1 MSKANK
7 SNKDEI
13 VKVSAALDEKEALS
27 PLAQLIQKGLYL
39 DRTMQLKK
47 LYDST
52 PSRYDFIIRPR
63 GFGKRILADTLEALF
78 THDFDTLKG
87 VAAQGSWQEPYRQV
101 VRLDLSKIS
110 NIEKYYYPT
119 LDLSTSNIKRNG
131 LGLPIDLESGAKNES
146 GLDQSGQAQSL
157 SQEQANNKSS
167 QSSAQPNAFQDADI
181 YSFNSDLYTLLFN
194 EITNNSSQEIPIA
207 SGMERDGSSE
217 DFSTMLSICSER
229 SAMGQ
234 IKDLLD
240 RCRLNSRVL
249 IVENFDVPLISSL
262 HNPRLYNYR
271 SRVLITFMNLL
282 GYFKQIFRHVIFLGS
297 INIDYRKGKDEYP
310 PFMDYLPMS
319 KEFSYSKFSSTL
331 LGFTREDLTSKQ
343 FKPWLEKALAK
354 MQQSCK
360 DANESYMP
368 TMEDLLSSL
377 EDQYG
382 YYSFDKVHTVLNPT
396 SVIAFLTT
404 PESRGIFNSHWFV
417 KNVPNFNYLARIARM
432 TQEEMI
438 TFMTI
443 IFAGKLQL
451 TPENVMLP
459 VLINDQ
465 GLEDG
470 LGKASEEAENS
481 DKADPIKEEQPNK
494 ATPMAMPDDML
505 DELVEEIDNNSK
517 ELSDLEHSAFAS
529 DEGIS
534 DLSASDDVAVEVNE
548 NGQSVHKAISN
559 EFESI
564 AELRRANDDEILA
577 QGFPG
582 IPFPIIFYAMG
593 YLTCCR
599 IKKGE
604 MFSSVVN
611 CEVFFSLK
619 NILFAHYFK
628 TPTSKQLEIIL
639 DDEDFFPY
647 NEKKLRKLIA
657 PLVNNM
663 RLEHFRKPISA
674 KSIRALVMM
683 WLQLQNCTTYVEA
696 IGLEDPLLRDL
707 IAKKQA
713 KAASGV
719 EFNGLSN
726 AEHVPVNELEQ
737 ALFNAQEQKLKQH
750 KALKEQP
757 QSQTQAQAHTAALDQ
772 VQDQAQA
779 LVQAPSEL
787 EIISAA
793 HEQNAQSE
801 KLGSVAAVVI
811 DESQEADLAPTENPI
826 PPRMV
831 NPDED
836 QSYLLEVDEKD
847 VIEAMERFYK
857 KNTVVVAPNNSQ
869 GSQSK
874 ANQQEQ
880 ATQSEDVSELEL
892 LDTLTDLLDSEDKAL
907 LEQQNQAEATKTEQ
921 DNKPNKVILP
931 IDLLKP
937 EDFVLTQEEKDKRKR
952 NRRIRLANSNVQTK
966 AQTPQEGLASS
977 QSGSSIGPVDEVLAP
992 GDKRG
997 EIDYAKR
1004 ASESIDR
1011 ISKQTG
1017 VVNKT
1022 IAELTGNAPS
1032 SSASVAAVAAAAAAA
1047 KAKTQPQEIKIHT
1060 SNQGRKV
1067 LGSNK
1072 LTGLAALLATQKQVD
1087 ELQNGSNAEGQS
1099 QLDLDKLNDFSN
1111 MTVVPKHMV
1120 SARLACNIQ
1129 DLKKSQAEQLWEN
1142 LEKLEQAEDSALQ
1155 SSNSDMVN
1163 QNIIWNWK
1171 PYLDLDHQFAIIK
1184 EAKDSMQKAKELER
1198 IGALAHKDGD
1208 DKLASQ
1214 CEELLSKIEDRSL
1227 NDPDFASGKD
1237 LGSLFMSQLNYVA
1250 SHKHPLEANI
1260 IFISLLKDIKDQQL
1274 LRCFLDGMEIL
1285 HKINEGH
1292 IEKPQ
1297 SKAEFLDLINVE
1309 TAQQRML
1316 SFKERAQNLL
1326 NISMEMLKD
1335 LALQKLAAEA
1345 TLAKDLDAV
1354 IFINKILL
1362 SIHDKVE
1369 AQINNFQ
1376 AKDLFNMEGSTL
1388 PELDGSLEGTRI
1400 VKVEVPAAE
1409 DDSDDIDMSYS
1420 YQLSNKPVAR
1430 PLNDGEQLLFQ
1441 LNHVALMADNAYNAI
1456 SLDEHC
1462 NLTLF
1467 NDKNAL
1473 IFEFGV
1479 INEEDDAN
1487 KVVSNTALKLAKV
1500 RNPIAAVLD
1509 RSAAA
1514 KQQMHTISLSLVA
1527 KINDDGCTLVD
1538 LSKVRDNQESIAN
1551 GDIQGLYTPYFYRNI
1566 QNHLIALVPQNYDVI
1581 DFPFAPNN
1589 TKSKAPAKAKA
1600 KASAKAPAK
1609 ANAPA
1614 RAKTSAKVSANN
1626 EVKAPAKPKPKA
1638 KSANVTKS
1646 GNELQAQS
1654 KAKAPEQA
1662 KAPSKAKAPAKAL
1675 AKGEVKAPAKPKA
1688 QSTRVAKRGNE
1699 TPTQAKAPAQ
1709 AKAHSKAKTS
1719 AKVSAKGEVK
1729 ALAKPKANSTGIA
1742 KSSNETPTQ
1751 AKAPAKA
1758 SSKGEVK
1765 APANKLKAK
1774 STGGAKSGN
1783 ETQAESRVKASTRG
1797 KATAKGD
1804 AKVQANATANTKSK
1818 SVAAS
1823 KQAKASATTSTGEQ
1837 KQRKA
1842 RAGSK
1847 AKTLSKSKIS
1857 N

>member
-87 VAAQGSWQEPYRQV
+87 VAAQDSWQEPYRQV

-146 GLDQSGQAQSL
+146 GLAQPGQAQSL

-404 PESRGIFNSHWFV
+404 TESRGIFNSHWFV

-470 LGKASEEAENS
+470 LGKAQEEAENS

-757 QSQTQAQAHTAALDQ
+757 QSQTQAQAHTAA
-772 VQDQAQA
+772 QAQA

-787 EIISAA
+787 EILSAA
-793 HEQNAQSE
+793 HDQNAHSE

-811 DESQEADLAPTENPI
+811 DESQETDLAPTEHPI

-874 ANQQEQ
+874 ANKQET
-880 ATQSEDVSELEL
+880 ATNSEDVAELEL

-952 NRRIRLANSNVQTK
+952 NRRIRLANSNLQTK
-966 AQTPQEGLASS
+966 AQAPQEGSASS
-977 QSGSSIGPVDEVLAP
+977 QSGSVTGPVDEVLAP

-1004 ASESIDR
+1004 ASESMDR
-1011 ISKQTG
+1011 ISKQTW

-1032 SSASVAAVAAAAAAA
+1032 SSASAAAAAAA

-1087 ELQNGSNAEGQS
+1087 ELQNGSNADGQS
-1099 QLDLDKLNDFSN
+1099 QLDLAKLNDFSN

-1155 SSNSDMVN
+1155 SSNADKVN

-1171 PYLDLDHQFAIIK
+1171 PYLDLNHQFAIIK

-1376 AKDLFNMEGSTL
+1376 AKDLFNMEGSAL

-1400 VKVEVPAAE
+1400 VKVEVPAEE

-1600 KASAKAPAK
+1600 KDSTKAPAK
-1609 ANAPA
+1609 AKASA
-1614 RAKTSAKVSANN
+1614 RANTSAKVSAKN
-1626 EVKAPAKPKPKA
+1626 EIKAPAKPKPKA

-1662 KAPSKAKAPAKAL
+1662 KAPSKAKAPAKTL
-1675 AKGEVKAPAKPKA
+1675 AKGEVKAPLKPKA
-1688 QSTRVAKRGNE
+1688 KSANVTKSGNE
-1699 TPTQAKAPAQ
+1699 LQAQSKAKAPAQ
-1709 AKAHSKAKTS
+1709 AKAPSKVKTS

-1729 ALAKPKANSTGIA
+1729 APAKPKANSTGI
-1742 KSSNETPTQ
+1742 
-1751 AKAPAKA
+1751 
-1758 SSKGEVK
+1758 
-1765 APANKLKAK
+1765 
-1774 STGGAKSGN
+1774 AKSGN

-1797 KATAKGD
+1797 KATAKGN
-1804 AKVQANATANTKSK
+1804 AKVKANATANTKSK

-1837 KQRKA
+1837 KQRQA

-1847 AKTLSKSKIS
+1847 AKTLSKSKSS

>member
-87 VAAQGSWQEPYRQV
+87 VAAQDSWQEPYRQV

-131 LGLPIDLESGAKNES
+131 LGLPIDLESSAKNES
-146 GLDQSGQAQSL
+146 ELAQPGQAQAQSL

-310 PFMDYLPMS
+310 PFMDYLPLS

-354 MQQSCK
+354 MRQSCK

-470 LGKASEEAENS
+470 LGKAQEEAENS

-757 QSQTQAQAHTAALDQ
+757 QSQTKTQTAAQAQA
-772 VQDQAQA
+772 QAQA
-779 LVQAPSEL
+779 LAQAPSEL
-787 EIISAA
+787 EILSAA
-793 HEQNAQSE
+793 HDQNAHSE

-811 DESQEADLAPTENPI
+811 DESQETDLAPTEHPI

-874 ANQQEQ
+874 ANQQET
-880 ATQSEDVSELEL
+880 ATNSEDVAELEL

-907 LEQQNQAEATKTEQ
+907 LEQQNQAQATKTEQ

-931 IDLLKP
+931 IDLLNP

-966 AQTPQEGLASS
+966 AQAPQEGSASS
-977 QSGSSIGPVDEVLAP
+977 QSGSSTGPVDEVLAP

-1032 SSASVAAVAAAAAAA
+1032 SSASAAATAAA

-1087 ELQNGSNAEGQS
+1087 ELKNGSNADGQS
-1099 QLDLDKLNDFSN
+1099 QLDLAKLNDFSN

-1142 LEKLEQAEDSALQ
+1142 LEKLEQTQDSALQ

-1214 CEELLSKIEDRSL
+1214 CEELFSKIKDRSL

-1316 SFKERAQNLL
+1316 SFKERAQNML

-1376 AKDLFNMEGSTL
+1376 AKDLFNMEGSAL

-1400 VKVEVPAAE
+1400 VKVEVPAEE

-1538 LSKVRDNQESIAN
+1538 LSKVRDNQESIAK

-1566 QNHLIALVPQNYDVI
+1566 QNQLISLVPQNYDVI

-1589 TKSKAPAKAKA
+1589 TKSKA
-1600 KASAKAPAK
+1600 KASTKAPAK

-1675 AKGEVKAPAKPKA
+1675 AKGEVMAPAKPKA

-1719 AKVSAKGEVK
+1719 DKVSAKGEVK
-1729 ALAKPKANSTGIA
+1729 APAKPKANSTGIA

-1758 SSKGEVK
+1758 LAKSEVK

-1783 ETQAESRVKASTRG
+1783 ETQAEPKVKASTRG
-1797 KATAKGD
+1797 KDTAKGN
-1804 AKVQANATANTKSK
+1804 AKVQAAANTKSK

-1837 KQRKA
+1837 KQRQA

-1847 AKTLSKSKIS
+1847 AKTLSKSKSS

>member
-131 LGLPIDLESGAKNES
+131 LGLPIDLESSAKNES
-146 GLDQSGQAQSL
+146 GLAQPGQAQSL

-404 PESRGIFNSHWFV
+404 PESKGNFNSHWFV

-438 TFMTI
+438 VFMTI

-470 LGKASEEAENS
+470 LGKAQEEPENS

-604 MFSSVVN
+604 MYSSVVN

-674 KSIRALVMM
+674 KSIKALVMM
-683 WLQLQNCTTYVEA
+683 GLQLQNCTTYVEA

-757 QSQTQAQAHTAALDQ
+757 QSQTQAQAQTAA
-772 VQDQAQA
+772 QAQA
-779 LVQAPSEL
+779 QAQAQAPSEL
-787 EIISAA
+787 EILSAA
-793 HEQNAQSE
+793 HDQNAHSE

-811 DESQEADLAPTENPI
+811 DESQETDLAPTEHPI

-869 GSQSK
+869 SSQSK

-880 ATQSEDVSELEL
+880 ATQSEDVAELEL

-907 LEQQNQAEATKTEQ
+907 LEQQNQAQATKTEQ

-966 AQTPQEGLASS
+966 AQAPQEGSASS
-977 QSGSSIGPVDEVLAP
+977 QSGSVTGPVDEVLAP

-1004 ASESIDR
+1004 ASESMDR

-1032 SSASVAAVAAAAAAA
+1032 SSASAAAA

-1087 ELQNGSNAEGQS
+1087 ELKNGSNADGQS

-1142 LEKLEQAEDSALQ
+1142 LEKLEQTQDSALQ
-1155 SSNSDMVN
+1155 SSNADMVN

-1171 PYLDLDHQFAIIK
+1171 PYLDLNHQFAIIK
-1184 EAKDSMQKAKELER
+1184 DAKDSMQKAKELER

-1297 SKAEFLDLINVE
+1297 SRAEFLDLINVE

-1316 SFKERAQNLL
+1316 SFKERAQNML

-1376 AKDLFNMEGSTL
+1376 AKDLFNMEGSAL

-1400 VKVEVPAAE
+1400 VKVEVPAE
-1409 DDSDDIDMSYS
+1409 EGDSDDIDMSYS

-1479 INEEDDAN
+1479 INEEDDAK

-1538 LSKVRDNQESIAN
+1538 LSKVRDNQESIAK

-1609 ANAPA
+1609 AKASA
-1614 RAKTSAKVSANN
+1614 RANTSAKVSAKN
-1626 EVKAPAKPKPKA
+1626 EIKAPAKAKAKDSTKAPAKASVRANTSAKVSAKNEIKAPAKPKA
-1638 KSANVTKS
+1638 QSTGIAKS

-1654 KAKAPEQA
+1654 KAKAP
-1662 KAPSKAKAPAKAL
+1662 AL
-1675 AKGEVKAPAKPKA
+1675 
-1688 QSTRVAKRGNE
+1688 
-1699 TPTQAKAPAQ
+1699 

-1729 ALAKPKANSTGIA
+1729 APLKPKAKSTGVA
-1742 KSSNETPTQ
+1742 KSGNETPTQ
-1751 AKAPAKA
+1751 AKAPAKVKA
-1758 SSKGEVK
+1758 SAQAKAPVKTLAKGEVK
-1765 APANKLKAK
+1765 APLKPK
-1774 STGGAKSGN
+1774 AKSGN
-1783 ETQAESRVKASTRG
+1783 ETQASPKLKASTRG
-1797 KATAKGD
+1797 KVTTKGD
-1804 AKVQANATANTKSK
+1804 AKVKANATANTKSK

-1837 KQRKA
+1837 KQRQA

-1847 AKTLSKSKIS
+1847 AKTLSKSKSS

>member
-87 VAAQGSWQEPYRQV
+87 VAAQDSWQEPYRQV

-131 LGLPIDLESGAKNES
+131 LGLPIDLESSAKNES
-146 GLDQSGQAQSL
+146 GLAQPGQAQSL

-354 MQQSCK
+354 MQLSCK

-404 PESRGIFNSHWFV
+404 PESKGNFNSHWFV

-438 TFMTI
+438 VFMTI

-470 LGKASEEAENS
+470 LGKAQEEPENS

-604 MFSSVVN
+604 MYSSVVN

-674 KSIRALVMM
+674 KSIKALVMM
-683 WLQLQNCTTYVEA
+683 GLQLQNCTTYVEA

-757 QSQTQAQAHTAALDQ
+757 QSQSQSQTKTQTAAQAMA
-772 VQDQAQA
+772 QDQAQA
-779 LVQAPSEL
+779 QAPSEL
-787 EIISAA
+787 EILSAA
-793 HEQNAQSE
+793 HDQNAHSE

-811 DESQEADLAPTENPI
+811 DESQETDLAPTEHPI

-836 QSYLLEVDEKD
+836 QSYLLEVDEND

-874 ANQQEQ
+874 ANQQEK
-880 ATQSEDVSELEL
+880 ATNSEDVAELEL
-892 LDTLTDLLDSEDKAL
+892 LDALTDLLDSEDKAL
-907 LEQQNQAEATKTEQ
+907 LEQQNQAQATKTEQ

-966 AQTPQEGLASS
+966 AQTPQEGSASS
-977 QSGSSIGPVDEVLAP
+977 QSGSVTGPVDEVLAP

-1004 ASESIDR
+1004 ASESMDR

-1032 SSASVAAVAAAAAAA
+1032 SSASSAAAAAA

-1087 ELQNGSNAEGQS
+1087 ELQNGSNADGQS

-1142 LEKLEQAEDSALQ
+1142 LEKLEQTQDSALQ

-1171 PYLDLDHQFAIIK
+1171 PYLDLNHQFAIIK

-1227 NDPDFASGKD
+1227 NEPDFASGKD

-1316 SFKERAQNLL
+1316 SFKERAQNML

-1400 VKVEVPAAE
+1400 VKVELPAE
-1409 DDSDDIDMSYS
+1409 EGDSDDIDMSYS

-1538 LSKVRDNQESIAN
+1538 LSKVRDNQESIAK

-1566 QNHLIALVPQNYDVI
+1566 QNHLIALVPKNYDVI

-1600 KASAKAPAK
+1600 SAKAPAK

-1614 RAKTSAKVSANN
+1614 RANTSAKVSAKN
-1626 EVKAPAKPKPKA
+1626 EI
-1638 KSANVTKS
+1638 
-1646 GNELQAQS
+1646 
-1654 KAKAPEQA
+1654 
-1662 KAPSKAKAPAKAL
+1662 
-1675 AKGEVKAPAKPKA
+1675 KAPAKPKA

-1709 AKAHSKAKTS
+1709 AKAHSKVKTYAKVSAKGEVKAPAKPKANSTGIAKSGNETPTQANAPAKAKASAQAKTS

-1729 ALAKPKANSTGIA
+1729 APAKPK
-1742 KSSNETPTQ
+1742 
-1751 AKAPAKA
+1751 
-1758 SSKGEVK
+1758 
-1765 APANKLKAK
+1765 
-1774 STGGAKSGN
+1774 AKSGN
-1783 ETQAESRVKASTRG
+1783 ETQAESRVNASTRG
-1797 KATAKGD
+1797 KATAKGN

-1823 KQAKASATTSTGEQ
+1823 KQARANATTSTGEQ

>member
-87 VAAQGSWQEPYRQV
+87 VAAQDSWQEPYRQV

-131 LGLPIDLESGAKNES
+131 LGLPIELENGAKNES
-146 GLDQSGQAQSL
+146 ELAQPGQAQSL

-249 IVENFDVPLISSL
+249 IVENFDAPLISSL

-310 PFMDYLPMS
+310 PFMDYLPLS

-438 TFMTI
+438 VFMTI

-470 LGKASEEAENS
+470 LGKAQEEPENS
-481 DKADPIKEEQPNK
+481 DKADPVKEEQPNK

-604 MFSSVVN
+604 MYSSVVN

-674 KSIRALVMM
+674 KSIKALVMM

-719 EFNGLSN
+719 EFNSLSN

-757 QSQTQAQAHTAALDQ
+757 QSQSQTKTLTAALDQ

-779 LVQAPSEL
+779 QDQAQSEL
-787 EIISAA
+787 EILSAA
-793 HEQNAQSE
+793 HDQNAHSE

-811 DESQEADLAPTENPI
+811 DESQETDLAPTEHPI

-874 ANQQEQ
+874 ANKQET
-880 ATQSEDVSELEL
+880 ATNSEDVAELEL

-907 LEQQNQAEATKTEQ
+907 LEQQNQAQATKTEQ

-966 AQTPQEGLASS
+966 AQTPQEGSASS
-977 QSGSSIGPVDEVLAP
+977 QSGSVSGPVDEVLAP

-1004 ASESIDR
+1004 ASESMDR

-1017 VVNKT
+1017 LVNKT

-1032 SSASVAAVAAAAAAA
+1032 SSASSAAAAAA

-1087 ELQNGSNAEGQS
+1087 ELKNGSNADGQS
-1099 QLDLDKLNDFSN
+1099 QLDLAKLNDFSN

-1129 DLKKSQAEQLWEN
+1129 DLKKSQAEQLWKN
-1142 LEKLEQAEDSALQ
+1142 LEKLEQTQDSALQ

-1171 PYLDLDHQFAIIK
+1171 PYLDLNHQFAIIK

-1214 CEELLSKIEDRSL
+1214 CEELLSKIKDRSL

-1316 SFKERAQNLL
+1316 SFKERAQNML

-1376 AKDLFNMEGSTL
+1376 AKDLFNMGGSAL

-1400 VKVEVPAAE
+1400 VKVEVPAEE

-1566 QNHLIALVPQNYDVI
+1566 QNQLIALVPQNYDVI
-1581 DFPFAPNN
+1581 DFPFAPNK

-1600 KASAKAPAK
+1600 SAKA
-1609 ANAPA
+1609 
-1614 RAKTSAKVSANN
+1614 KTSVKVSAKN
-1626 EVKAPAKPKPKA
+1626 EVKAPAKPKAKA
-1638 KSANVTKS
+1638 KSASVAKS
-1646 GNELQAQS
+1646 GN
-1654 KAKAPEQA
+1654 KAPTQA
-1662 KAPSKAKAPAKAL
+1662 KAHVKAKTSAQVKAPAKTL
-1675 AKGEVKAPAKPKA
+1675 AKGEVKAPLKPKA
-1688 QSTRVAKRGNE
+1688 KSTRVAKSANE
-1699 TPTQAKAPAQ
+1699 APTQANAPAK

-1729 ALAKPKANSTGIA
+1729 APAKPKANSTGI
-1742 KSSNETPTQ
+1742 
-1751 AKAPAKA
+1751 
-1758 SSKGEVK
+1758 
-1765 APANKLKAK
+1765 
-1774 STGGAKSGN
+1774 AKSGN

-1797 KATAKGD
+1797 KATAKGN
-1804 AKVQANATANTKSK
+1804 AKVQAAANTKSK

-1847 AKTLSKSKIS
+1847 AKTLSKSKSS

>member
-13 VKVSAALDEKEALS
+13 VKVGAALDEKEALS

-119 LDLSTSNIKRNG
+119 LDLSTSNSKRNG
-131 LGLPIDLESGAKNES
+131 LGLPIDLEYGAKNES
-146 GLDQSGQAQSL
+146 ALSQPGQAQSL

-167 QSSAQPNAFQDADI
+167 QSGAQPNAFQDADI

-331 LGFTREDLTSKQ
+331 LGFTRKDLTSKQ

-451 TPENVMLP
+451 TQENVVLP

-470 LGKASEEAENS
+470 LGKAQEEAENS
-481 DKADPIKEEQPNK
+481 DKADDPIKEEQPNK

-604 MFSSVVN
+604 MYSSVVN
-611 CEVFFSLK
+611 CEVFFSLR

-628 TPTSKQLEIIL
+628 NPNSKQLAIFL

-657 PLVNNM
+657 PVVNNM

-683 WLQLQNCTTYVEA
+683 WLQLQNCNSYVEA

-719 EFNGLSN
+719 EFNGLSS

-757 QSQTQAQAHTAALDQ
+757 QSQSQSQTKTQTAAQAQA
-772 VQDQAQA
+772 QDQAQA
-779 LVQAPSEL
+779 QAPSEL
-787 EIISAA
+787 EILSAA
-793 HEQNAQSE
+793 HDQNVHSE

-811 DESQEADLAPTENPI
+811 DESQETDLAPTEHPI

-857 KNTVVVAPNNSQ
+857 KNTVVVAPNNNQ

-874 ANQQEQ
+874 ANQQEK

-892 LDTLTDLLDSEDKAL
+892 LNTLTDLLDSEDKAL
-907 LEQQNQAEATKTEQ
+907 LEQQNQAQANKTEQ

-952 NRRIRLANSNVQTK
+952 NRRIRLANSNLQTK
-966 AQTPQEGLASS
+966 AQAPQEGSASS
-977 QSGSSIGPVDEVLAP
+977 QSGSVTGPVDEVLAP

-1004 ASESIDR
+1004 ASESMDR
-1011 ISKQTG
+1011 VSKQTG

-1032 SSASVAAVAAAAAAA
+1032 SSASAAAAAAA
-1047 KAKTQPQEIKIHT
+1047 
-1060 SNQGRKV
+1060 
-1067 LGSNK
+1067 
-1072 LTGLAALLATQKQVD
+1072 AAT
-1087 ELQNGSNAEGQS
+1087 
-1099 QLDLDKLNDFSN
+1099 
-1111 MTVVPKHMV
+1111 
-1120 SARLACNIQ
+1120 
-1129 DLKKSQAEQLWEN
+1129 
-1142 LEKLEQAEDSALQ
+1142 
-1155 SSNSDMVN
+1155 
-1163 QNIIWNWK
+1163 
-1171 PYLDLDHQFAIIK
+1171 
-1184 EAKDSMQKAKELER
+1184 
-1198 IGALAHKDGD
+1198 
-1208 DKLASQ
+1208 
-1214 CEELLSKIEDRSL
+1214 
-1227 NDPDFASGKD
+1227 
-1237 LGSLFMSQLNYVA
+1237 
-1250 SHKHPLEANI
+1250 
-1260 IFISLLKDIKDQQL
+1260 
-1274 LRCFLDGMEIL
+1274 
-1285 HKINEGH
+1285 
-1292 IEKPQ
+1292 
-1297 SKAEFLDLINVE
+1297 
-1309 TAQQRML
+1309 
-1316 SFKERAQNLL
+1316 
-1326 NISMEMLKD
+1326 
-1335 LALQKLAAEA
+1335 
-1345 TLAKDLDAV
+1345 
-1354 IFINKILL
+1354 
-1362 SIHDKVE
+1362 
-1369 AQINNFQ
+1369 
-1376 AKDLFNMEGSTL
+1376 
-1388 PELDGSLEGTRI
+1388 
-1400 VKVEVPAAE
+1400 
-1409 DDSDDIDMSYS
+1409 
-1420 YQLSNKPVAR
+1420 
-1430 PLNDGEQLLFQ
+1430 
-1441 LNHVALMADNAYNAI
+1441 
-1456 SLDEHC
+1456 
-1462 NLTLF
+1462 
-1467 NDKNAL
+1467 
-1473 IFEFGV
+1473 
-1479 INEEDDAN
+1479 
-1487 KVVSNTALKLAKV
+1487 
-1500 RNPIAAVLD
+1500 
-1509 RSAAA
+1509 
-1514 KQQMHTISLSLVA
+1514 
-1527 KINDDGCTLVD
+1527 
-1538 LSKVRDNQESIAN
+1538 
-1551 GDIQGLYTPYFYRNI
+1551 
-1566 QNHLIALVPQNYDVI
+1566 
-1581 DFPFAPNN
+1581 
-1589 TKSKAPAKAKA
+1589 
-1600 KASAKAPAK
+1600 
-1609 ANAPA
+1609 
-1614 RAKTSAKVSANN
+1614 
-1626 EVKAPAKPKPKA
+1626 
-1638 KSANVTKS
+1638 S
-1646 GNELQAQS
+1646 GN
-1654 KAKAPEQA
+1654 
-1662 KAPSKAKAPAKAL
+1662 
-1675 AKGEVKAPAKPKA
+1675 
-1688 QSTRVAKRGNE
+1688 
-1699 TPTQAKAPAQ
+1699 
-1709 AKAHSKAKTS
+1709 
-1719 AKVSAKGEVK
+1719 
-1729 ALAKPKANSTGIA
+1729 
-1742 KSSNETPTQ
+1742 
-1751 AKAPAKA
+1751 
-1758 SSKGEVK
+1758 
-1765 APANKLKAK
+1765 
-1774 STGGAKSGN
+1774 
-1783 ETQAESRVKASTRG
+1783 
-1797 KATAKGD
+1797 
-1804 AKVQANATANTKSK
+1804 
-1818 SVAAS
+1818 
-1823 KQAKASATTSTGEQ
+1823 
-1837 KQRKA
+1837 
-1842 RAGSK
+1842 
-1847 AKTLSKSKIS
+1847 
-1857 N
+1857 

>member
-7 SNKDEI
+7 SNKDDI
-13 VKVSAALDEKEALS
+13 VKVGAALDEKEALS

-110 NIEKYYYPT
+110 NVEKYYYPT
-119 LDLSTSNIKRNG
+119 LDLSTSNSKRNG
-131 LGLPIDLESGAKNES
+131 LGLPIELENGTKSES
-146 GLDQSGQAQSL
+146 ELSHLQGQAQSL

-404 PESRGIFNSHWFV
+404 TESRGIFNSHWFV

-481 DKADPIKEEQPNK
+481 DKADSIKDEQPNK
-494 ATPMAMPDDML
+494 ATLMAMPDDML

-593 YLTCCR
+593 YLTYCR

-628 TPTSKQLEIIL
+628 TPTSKQLETIL

-713 KAASGV
+713 KAASSV

-750 KALKEQP
+750 KAIKEQP
-757 QSQTQAQAHTAALDQ
+757 QSQSQSQTQAQAQTAAQ
-772 VQDQAQA
+772 AQSQAQA
-779 LVQAPSEL
+779 QAPSEL
-787 EIISAA
+787 EILSAA
-793 HEQNAQSE
+793 HDQNAHSE

-811 DESQEADLAPTENPI
+811 DESQEADLTPTEHPI

-874 ANQQEQ
+874 ANQQEK
-880 ATQSEDVSELEL
+880 ATNSEDVSELEL

-966 AQTPQEGLASS
+966 AQTTQEGLASS
-977 QSGSSIGPVDEVLAP
+977 QSGSVTGPVDEVLAP

-1032 SSASVAAVAAAAAAA
+1032 SSASAAAAAAA
-1047 KAKTQPQEIKIHT
+1047 KSKTQPQEIKIHT

-1087 ELQNGSNAEGQS
+1087 ELKNGSNADGQS

-1142 LEKLEQAEDSALQ
+1142 LEKLEQTQDSALQ

-1171 PYLDLDHQFAIIK
+1171 PYLDLNHQFAIIK

-1214 CEELLSKIEDRSL
+1214 CEELLSKIKDRSL

-1354 IFINKILL
+1354 IFINKMLL

-1376 AKDLFNMEGSTL
+1376 VKDLFNMDGSAL

-1527 KINDDGCTLVD
+1527 KINDNGCTLVD
-1538 LSKVRDNQESIAN
+1538 LSKVRDNQESIAK

-1589 TKSKAPAKAKA
+1589 SKSKAPAKAKA
-1600 KASAKAPAK
+1600 KAKASTKAPAK
-1609 ANAPA
+1609 AKTSA
-1614 RAKTSAKVSANN
+1614 RANTSAKVSAKN

-1638 KSANVTKS
+1638 KSTSVAKSANEAPT
-1646 GNELQAQS
+1646 QAN
-1654 KAKAPEQA
+1654 APA
-1662 KAPSKAKAPAKAL
+1662 KAKAPAKTL
-1675 AKGEVKAPAKPKA
+1675 SKGEVKAPLKPKA
-1688 QSTRVAKRGNE
+1688 KSIRVAKSANE
-1699 TPTQAKAPAQ
+1699 APTQANAPAKE
-1709 AKAHSKAKTS
+1709 KAS
-1719 AKVSAKGEVK
+1719 A
-1729 ALAKPKANSTGIA
+1729 
-1742 KSSNETPTQ
+1742 Q

-1758 SSKGEVK
+1758 FAKGEEK
-1765 APANKLKAK
+1765 APVKLK
-1774 STGGAKSGN
+1774 AKSGN
-1783 ETQAESRVKASTRG
+1783 ETQASPKVKTSIRG
-1797 KATAKGD
+1797 KVT
-1804 AKVQANATANTKSK
+1804 AKVQAKANATANTKSK

-1842 RAGSK
+1842 RAGLK
-1847 AKTLSKSKIS
+1847 AKTLSKSKSS

>member
-13 VKVSAALDEKEALS
+13 VKVGAALDEKEALS

-146 GLDQSGQAQSL
+146 ELSKQGQAQSL

-404 PESRGIFNSHWFV
+404 PESKGNFNSHWFV

-438 TFMTI
+438 VFMTI

-470 LGKASEEAENS
+470 LGKAQEEPENS

-604 MFSSVVN
+604 MYSSVVN

-757 QSQTQAQAHTAALDQ
+757 QSQSQSQTAAQSQAQAQ
-772 VQDQAQA
+772 
-779 LVQAPSEL
+779 VQAPSEL
-787 EIISAA
+787 EILSAA
-793 HEQNAQSE
+793 HDQNAHSE

-811 DESQEADLAPTENPI
+811 DESQETDLAPTEHPI

-874 ANQQEQ
+874 ANQQEK
-880 ATQSEDVSELEL
+880 ATNSEDVAELEL

-1032 SSASVAAVAAAAAAA
+1032 SSASAAAAAAAAA

-1087 ELQNGSNAEGQS
+1087 ELQNGSNADGQS
-1099 QLDLDKLNDFSN
+1099 QLDLAKLNDFSN

-1142 LEKLEQAEDSALQ
+1142 LEKLEQTQDSSLQ

-1171 PYLDLDHQFAIIK
+1171 PYLDLNHQFAIIK

-1214 CEELLSKIEDRSL
+1214 CEELLSKIKDRSL
-1227 NDPDFASGKD
+1227 NEPDFASGKD

-1316 SFKERAQNLL
+1316 TFKERAQNML

-1376 AKDLFNMEGSTL
+1376 AKDLFNMEGSAL

-1400 VKVEVPAAE
+1400 VKVEVPAEE

-1654 KAKAPEQA
+1654 KAKAPALA
-1662 KAPSKAKAPAKAL
+1662 KAHSKAKTSAKVSAKGEVKAPAKPKAQSTRVAKSGNETPTQAKAPAKAL

-1688 QSTRVAKRGNE
+1688 
-1699 TPTQAKAPAQ
+1699 
-1709 AKAHSKAKTS
+1709 
-1719 AKVSAKGEVK
+1719 
-1729 ALAKPKANSTGIA
+1729 
-1742 KSSNETPTQ
+1742 
-1751 AKAPAKA
+1751 
-1758 SSKGEVK
+1758 
-1765 APANKLKAK
+1765 
-1774 STGGAKSGN
+1774 KSGN

-1797 KATAKGD
+1797 KVTTKGD
-1804 AKVQANATANTKSK
+1804 AKVKANATANTKSK

-1847 AKTLSKSKIS
+1847 AKTLSKSKSS

>member
-131 LGLPIDLESGAKNES
+131 LGLPIDLDSGAKNES

-470 LGKASEEAENS
+470 LGKAQEEAENS

-696 IGLEDPLLRDL
+696 IGLEVPLLRDL

-787 EIISAA
+787 EILSAA
-793 HEQNAQSE
+793 HDQNAHSE

-811 DESQEADLAPTENPI
+811 DESQETDLAPTEHPI

-874 ANQQEQ
+874 ANKQET
-880 ATQSEDVSELEL
+880 ATNSEDVSELEL

-966 AQTPQEGLASS
+966 AQTPQEGSASS
-977 QSGSSIGPVDEVLAP
+977 QSGSVTGPVDEVLAP

-1004 ASESIDR
+1004 ASESMDR
-1011 ISKQTG
+1011 VSKQTG

-1032 SSASVAAVAAAAAAA
+1032 SSASSAAAAAAAAAAA

-1087 ELQNGSNAEGQS
+1087 NLQNGSNADGQS

-1142 LEKLEQAEDSALQ
+1142 LEKLEQTQDSALQ

-1171 PYLDLDHQFAIIK
+1171 PYLDLNHQFAIIK

-1214 CEELLSKIEDRSL
+1214 CEELLSKIKDRSL

-1316 SFKERAQNLL
+1316 SFKERAQNML

-1376 AKDLFNMEGSTL
+1376 AKDLFNMEGSAL
-1388 PELDGSLEGTRI
+1388 PDLDGSLEGTRI
-1400 VKVEVPAAE
+1400 VKVELPAE
-1409 DDSDDIDMSYS
+1409 DGDSDDIDMSYS

-1600 KASAKAPAK
+1600 
-1609 ANAPA
+1609 PA
-1614 RAKTSAKVSANN
+1614 RAKTSAKVSAKG
-1626 EVKAPAKPKPKA
+1626 EVKAPLKPKA
-1638 KSANVTKS
+1638 KSTMVAKS
-1646 GNELQAQS
+1646 ANELQAQS
-1654 KAKAPEQA
+1654 KAKAPAQA

-1688 QSTRVAKRGNE
+1688 
-1699 TPTQAKAPAQ
+1699 
-1709 AKAHSKAKTS
+1709 
-1719 AKVSAKGEVK
+1719 
-1729 ALAKPKANSTGIA
+1729 
-1742 KSSNETPTQ
+1742 
-1751 AKAPAKA
+1751 
-1758 SSKGEVK
+1758 
-1765 APANKLKAK
+1765 K
-1774 STGGAKSGN
+1774 STGGANSGN

-1797 KATAKGD
+1797 KATAKGN

-1823 KQAKASATTSTGEQ
+1823 KQARASATTSTGEQ

>member
-146 GLDQSGQAQSL
+146 ELAQPGQAQSL

-404 PESRGIFNSHWFV
+404 PESKGNFNSHWFV

-438 TFMTI
+438 VFMTI

-470 LGKASEEAENS
+470 LGKAQEEPENS

-604 MFSSVVN
+604 MYSSVVN

-674 KSIRALVMM
+674 KSIKALVMM
-683 WLQLQNCTTYVEA
+683 GLQLQNCTTYVEA

-757 QSQTQAQAHTAALDQ
+757 QSQSQSQTKTQTAAQAQA
-772 VQDQAQA
+772 QDQALA
-779 LVQAPSEL
+779 QAPSEL
-787 EIISAA
+787 EILSAA
-793 HEQNAQSE
+793 HDQNAHSE

-811 DESQEADLAPTENPI
+811 DESQETDLAPTEHPI

-874 ANQQEQ
+874 ANKQET
-880 ATQSEDVSELEL
+880 ATNSEDVAELEL

-907 LEQQNQAEATKTEQ
+907 LEQQNQAQATKTEQ

-966 AQTPQEGLASS
+966 AQAPQEGSASS
-977 QSGSSIGPVDEVLAP
+977 QSGSVTGPVDEVLAP

-1004 ASESIDR
+1004 ASESMDR
-1011 ISKQTG
+1011 VSKQTG

-1032 SSASVAAVAAAAAAA
+1032 SSASAAAAAAA

-1087 ELQNGSNAEGQS
+1087 ELQNGSNADGQS

-1142 LEKLEQAEDSALQ
+1142 LEKLEQTQDSALQ
-1155 SSNSDMVN
+1155 SSNADMVN

-1171 PYLDLDHQFAIIK
+1171 PYLDLNHQFAIIK

-1214 CEELLSKIEDRSL
+1214 CEELLSKIKDRSL

-1237 LGSLFMSQLNYVA
+1237 LGSLFISQLNYVA

-1400 VKVEVPAAE
+1400 VKVEVPAEE

-1566 QNHLIALVPQNYDVI
+1566 QNQLIALVPQNYDVI
-1581 DFPFAPNN
+1581 DFPFVPNN

-1600 KASAKAPAK
+1600 KAKDSTKAPAK

-1688 QSTRVAKRGNE
+1688 QSTRVAKSGNE
-1699 TPTQAKAPAQ
+1699 TPTQVNATAKAKASAQ
-1709 AKAHSKAKTS
+1709 AKAPE
-1719 AKVSAKGEVK
+1719 KVSAKGEVK
-1729 ALAKPKANSTGIA
+1729 SPAKPKANSTGIA

-1758 SSKGEVK
+1758 LAKGEVK
-1765 APANKLKAK
+1765 APAKPKAN
-1774 STGGAKSGN
+1774 STGIAKSGN
-1783 ETQAESRVKASTRG
+1783 ETQAESRVNASTRG
-1797 KATAKGD
+1797 KATAKGN
-1804 AKVQANATANTKSK
+1804 AKVQANAPANTKSK

-1823 KQAKASATTSTGEQ
+1823 KQARANATTSTGEQ
-1837 KQRKA
+1837 KQRQA

-1847 AKTLSKSKIS
+1847 AKTLSKSKSS

>member
-13 VKVSAALDEKEALS
+13 VKVSAALDEKEGLS
-27 PLAQLIQKGLYL
+27 PLAQLIQQGLYL

-119 LDLSTSNIKRNG
+119 LDLSTSKSKRNG
-131 LGLPIDLESGAKNES
+131 LGLPRDLEYGANNEYE
-146 GLDQSGQAQSL
+146 LTHLQGQAHSL
-157 SQEQANNKSS
+157 PQEQANDNSF
-167 QSSAQPNAFQDADI
+167 QSSAQSNAFQDADI

-207 SGMERDGSSE
+207 SGMERDSSSE

-234 IKDLLD
+234 IKDLLE
-240 RCRLNSRVL
+240 RCCHNNRVL

-297 INIDYRKGKDEYP
+297 INIDYRKSKDEYL

-319 KEFSYSKFSSTL
+319 KEFSYSKVSSTL

-354 MQQSCK
+354 THQNCK

-368 TMEDLLSSL
+368 TMEDLLSLL

-396 SVIAFLTT
+396 SVIAFLTA
-404 PESRGIFNSHWFV
+404 PESKGHFNSHWFV

-470 LGKASEEAENS
+470 LAKAPEEAENI
-481 DKADPIKEEQPNK
+481 DKADPIKEGQPNK
-494 ATPMAMPDDML
+494 ATPMAMPDDVL

-604 MFSSVVN
+604 IYSSVVN

-696 IGLEDPLLRDL
+696 IGLEDPFLRDL

-737 ALFNAQEQKLKQH
+737 ALFNAQEQKLKQR

-757 QSQTQAQAHTAALDQ
+757 QSQSQSQTQAKSHDQ
-772 VQDQAQA
+772 
-779 LVQAPSEL
+779 VQAPSEL
-787 EIISAA
+787 EILSAL
-793 HEQNAQSE
+793 HDQNAHSE
-801 KLGSVAAVVI
+801 ELGSVAAVVI
-811 DESQEADLAPTENPI
+811 DESQEKDLTPTEYPI

-836 QSYLLEVDEKD
+836 KSYLLEIDEKD

-857 KNTVVVAPNNSQ
+857 KNTVVVAPNNNQ

-874 ANQQEQ
+874 ANKQEK
-880 ATQSEDVSELEL
+880 ATQSEDASELEL

-966 AQTPQEGLASS
+966 SHAPQEGSASI
-977 QSGSSIGPVDEVLAP
+977 QSGSVTGPVDEVLAP

-1022 IAELTGNAPS
+1022 IAELTGNSPS
-1032 SSASVAAVAAAAAAA
+1032 SSASATAAAAAAAAAA
-1047 KAKTQPQEIKIHT
+1047 KAKAQPQEVKIHT
-1060 SNQGRKV
+1060 SNHGRKV

-1087 ELQNGSNAEGQS
+1087 ELQNGANADEQS
-1099 QLDLDKLNDFSN
+1099 QLDLAKLNDFSN

-1142 LEKLEQAEDSALQ
+1142 FEKLEQTQDSTLQ
-1155 SSNSDMVN
+1155 SINADMVN

-1171 PYLDLDHQFAIIK
+1171 PYLDLNYQFSILK

-1198 IGALAHKDGD
+1198 IGALAHKEGD

-1214 CEELLSKIEDRSL
+1214 CEELLSKIKDRSF

-1237 LGSLFMSQLNYVA
+1237 LSSLFISQFKYVA
-1250 SHKHPLEANI
+1250 KHKSPLEANV
-1260 IFISLLKDIKDQQL
+1260 IFISLLKDIKDQRL
-1274 LRCFLDGMEIL
+1274 SNCFLECLELL
-1285 HKINEGH
+1285 HKLNEGH
-1292 IEKPQ
+1292 IERPQ

-1309 TAQQRML
+1309 TEQQRML

-1354 IFINKILL
+1354 IFINKMLL

-1376 AKDLFNMEGSTL
+1376 VKDLFNMEGSAL
-1388 PELDGSLEGTRI
+1388 PELDGSLDDARV
-1400 VKVEVPAAE
+1400 VKVEVPAE
-1409 DDSDDIDMSYS
+1409 EDDDSDDIDMSYS

-1441 LNHVALMADNAYNAI
+1441 LNHVALIADNAYNAI

-1479 INEEDDAN
+1479 INEEDDAK
-1487 KVVSNTALKLAKV
+1487 KVVSNTALKLAKI

-1514 KQQMHTISLSLVA
+1514 KHQMHTISLSLVA

-1538 LSKVRDNQESIAN
+1538 LSKVRDNQEAKAN

-1566 QNHLIALVPQNYDVI
+1566 QNQLIALVPQNYDEI
-1581 DFPFAPNN
+1581 YFPATPNN
-1589 TKSKAPAKAKA
+1589 YKSKAPAHGKA
-1600 KASAKAPAK
+1600 KASARVS
-1609 ANAPA
+1609 A
-1614 RAKTSAKVSANN
+1614 RAKTSAKVSAKN

-1638 KSANVTKS
+1638 KRTGVAKS
-1646 GNELQAQS
+1646 GNEAPTQ
-1654 KAKAPEQA
+1654 AKAPEKAKVSAQAKVPVKALAKGEIKAPAKPKAKSTSVAKSGNEAPTQA
-1662 KAPSKAKAPAKAL
+1662 KAPAKAKASAQAKVPVKALSNGEVKAPAKPKAKSGHETQAQAKASAKAKATAQAKVPVKAL
-1675 AKGEVKAPAKPKA
+1675 AKGEVKAPSKPKA
-1688 QSTRVAKRGNE
+1688 
-1699 TPTQAKAPAQ
+1699 
-1709 AKAHSKAKTS
+1709 
-1719 AKVSAKGEVK
+1719 
-1729 ALAKPKANSTGIA
+1729 
-1742 KSSNETPTQ
+1742 
-1751 AKAPAKA
+1751 
-1758 SSKGEVK
+1758 
-1765 APANKLKAK
+1765 
-1774 STGGAKSGN
+1774 KSGH
-1783 ETQAESRVKASTRG
+1783 ETQAQAQAEPKVKTSTRG
-1797 KATAKGD
+1797 KATAKGN
-1804 AKVQANATANTKSK
+1804 AKVQATATTNTKSK
-1818 SVAAS
+1818 SVAVS

-1847 AKTLSKSKIS
+1847 AKTLSKSKTS

>member
-27 PLAQLIQKGLYL
+27 PLAQLIQQGLYL

-119 LDLSTSNIKRNG
+119 LDLSTSKSKRDG
-131 LGLPIDLESGAKNES
+131 LGLPIDLEYGAKNES
-146 GLDQSGQAQSL
+146 ELAHLQGQAQSH
-157 SQEQANNKSS
+157 SQEQANDKSS

-207 SGMERDGSSE
+207 SGMERDSSSE

-234 IKDLLD
+234 IKDLLE
-240 RCRLNSRVL
+240 RCCHNNRVL

-271 SRVLITFMNLL
+271 SRVIITFMNLL

-319 KEFSYSKFSSTL
+319 KEFSYSKDSSTL

-354 MQQSCK
+354 THQNCK

-368 TMEDLLSSL
+368 TMEDLLSLL
-377 EDQYG
+377 EDEYG

-396 SVIAFLTT
+396 SVIAFLTA
-404 PESRGIFNSHWFV
+404 PESKDHFNSHWFV

-470 LGKASEEAENS
+470 LAKASEETENS

-494 ATPMAMPDDML
+494 ATPMAMPDDVL

-599 IKKGE
+599 VKKGE
-604 MFSSVVN
+604 IYSSVVN

-696 IGLEDPLLRDL
+696 IGLEDPFLRDL

-719 EFNGLSN
+719 EFNGLTN

-757 QSQTQAQAHTAALDQ
+757 QSQSQEQTAAQAKAQ
-772 VQDQAQA
+772 SQAHAKAHGQA
-779 LVQAPSEL
+779 QAPSEL
-787 EIISAA
+787 EILSAA
-793 HEQNAQSE
+793 QEQNAHSE

-811 DESQEADLAPTENPI
+811 DESQEKDLAPTESPI

-836 QSYLLEVDEKD
+836 KSYLLEIDEKD

-857 KNTVVVAPNNSQ
+857 KNTVVVAPNNNQ
-869 GSQSK
+869 GPQSK
-874 ANQQEQ
+874 ANKQEK
-880 ATQSEDVSELEL
+880 ATQSEDASELEL

-966 AQTPQEGLASS
+966 AQAPQEGSASS
-977 QSGSSIGPVDEVLAP
+977 QSGSATGPVDEVLAP

-997 EIDYAKR
+997 EIDYANR

-1032 SSASVAAVAAAAAAA
+1032 SSASAAAAAAA
-1047 KAKTQPQEIKIHT
+1047 ASAAKAKAQPQEIKIHS

-1087 ELQNGSNAEGQS
+1087 ELQNGANADEQS
-1099 QLDLDKLNDFSN
+1099 QLDLAKLNDFSN

-1142 LEKLEQAEDSALQ
+1142 FEKLEQTQDSTLQ
-1155 SSNSDMVN
+1155 SNNADMVN

-1171 PYLDLDHQFAIIK
+1171 PYLDLNHQFSILK

-1198 IGALAHKDGD
+1198 IGALAYKEGD
-1208 DKLASQ
+1208 DKLVSQ
-1214 CEELLSKIEDRSL
+1214 CEELLSKIKDRSF

-1260 IFISLLKDIKDQQL
+1260 IFISVLKDIKDQNL

-1285 HKINEGH
+1285 HKINDGH
-1292 IEKPQ
+1292 IERPQ
-1297 SKAEFLDLINVE
+1297 SKAELLDLINVE

-1354 IFINKILL
+1354 IFINKMLL

-1376 AKDLFNMEGSTL
+1376 VKDLFNMEGSAL
-1388 PELDGSLEGTRI
+1388 PELDGSLDDTRVI
-1400 VKVEVPAAE
+1400 KVEVPAE
-1409 DDSDDIDMSYS
+1409 EGDDSDDIDMSYS

-1441 LNHVALMADNAYNAI
+1441 LNHVALIADNAYNAI

-1479 INEEDDAN
+1479 INEGDDAK
-1487 KVVSNTALKLAKV
+1487 KVVSNTALKLAKI

-1538 LSKVRDNQESIAN
+1538 LSKVRDNQEAKAK

-1566 QNHLIALVPQNYDVI
+1566 QNQLIAMVPKNYDEI
-1581 DFPFAPNN
+1581 YFPYTPNN

-1600 KASAKAPAK
+1600 KAPAK
-1609 ANAPA
+1609 A
-1614 RAKTSAKVSANN
+1614 SAKVSAKN

-1638 KSANVTKS
+1638 KSTGVAKS
-1646 GNELQAQS
+1646 GNEAS
-1654 KAKAPEQA
+1654 TQA
-1662 KAPSKAKAPAKAL
+1662 KAPANAKASAQAKIPAKAL

-1688 QSTRVAKRGNE
+1688 
-1699 TPTQAKAPAQ
+1699 
-1709 AKAHSKAKTS
+1709 
-1719 AKVSAKGEVK
+1719 
-1729 ALAKPKANSTGIA
+1729 
-1742 KSSNETPTQ
+1742 
-1751 AKAPAKA
+1751 
-1758 SSKGEVK
+1758 
-1765 APANKLKAK
+1765 
-1774 STGGAKSGN
+1774 KSGH
-1783 ETQAESRVKASTRG
+1783 ETQAQAEPKVKASTRG
-1797 KATAKGD
+1797 KANAKGN
-1804 AKVQANATANTKSK
+1804 AKVQATATTNTKSK

-1823 KQAKASATTSTGEQ
+1823 KQAKASATTSAGEQ

-1847 AKTLSKSKIS
+1847 AKTLSKSKSS

>member
-87 VAAQGSWQEPYRQV
+87 VAAQDSWQEPYRQV

-131 LGLPIDLESGAKNES
+131 LGLPIDLDSGAKNES

-310 PFMDYLPMS
+310 PFMDYLPLS
-319 KEFSYSKFSSTL
+319 KEFSYFKFSGTL

-404 PESRGIFNSHWFV
+404 PESKGNFNSHWFV

-470 LGKASEEAENS
+470 LGKPQEEAENS

-757 QSQTQAQAHTAALDQ
+757 QSQTQAHAQTAALAQ
-772 VQDQAQA
+772 AHDQAQA
-779 LVQAPSEL
+779 QAPSEL
-787 EIISAA
+787 EILSAA
-793 HEQNAQSE
+793 HDQNAHSE

-811 DESQEADLAPTENPI
+811 DESQETDLAPTEHPI

-880 ATQSEDVSELEL
+880 ATQSEDVAELEL

-907 LEQQNQAEATKTEQ
+907 LEQQNQAQATKTEQ

-966 AQTPQEGLASS
+966 AQAPQEGSASS
-977 QSGSSIGPVDEVLAP
+977 QSGSVTGPVDEVLAP

-1004 ASESIDR
+1004 ASESMDR
-1011 ISKQTG
+1011 VSKQTG

-1032 SSASVAAVAAAAAAA
+1032 SSASAAAAAAA

-1087 ELQNGSNAEGQS
+1087 ELQNGSNADGQS
-1099 QLDLDKLNDFSN
+1099 QLDLAKLNDFSN

-1142 LEKLEQAEDSALQ
+1142 LEKLEQTQDSALQ
-1155 SSNSDMVN
+1155 SSNADMVN

-1171 PYLDLDHQFAIIK
+1171 PYLDLNHQFAIIK

-1214 CEELLSKIEDRSL
+1214 CEELLSKIKDRSL

-1316 SFKERAQNLL
+1316 SFKERAQNML

-1400 VKVEVPAAE
+1400 VKVELPAEE

-1581 DFPFAPNN
+1581 DFPFVPNN
-1589 TKSKAPAKAKA
+1589 TKSKAPAKTKAKA
-1600 KASAKAPAK
+1600 KASANAPAK
-1609 ANAPA
+1609 AKA
-1614 RAKTSAKVSANN
+1614 SAM
-1626 EVKAPAKPKPKA
+1626 
-1638 KSANVTKS
+1638 
-1646 GNELQAQS
+1646 
-1654 KAKAPEQA
+1654 
-1662 KAPSKAKAPAKAL
+1662 
-1675 AKGEVKAPAKPKA
+1675 
-1688 QSTRVAKRGNE
+1688 
-1699 TPTQAKAPAQ
+1699 
-1709 AKAHSKAKTS
+1709 AKTS
-1719 AKVSAKGEVK
+1719 AKVSAKNEVK
-1729 ALAKPKANSTGIA
+1729 APAKPKANSTGIA

-1751 AKAPAKA
+1751 AKAPAQAKA
-1758 SSKGEVK
+1758 HSNAKTSAKVSAKGEVK
-1765 APANKLKAK
+1765 APAKPKANSTGIAKSSNELQAQSKAKAPAQAKASAQAKTSAKVSAKGEVKAPAKPKAK
-1774 STGGAKSGN
+1774 STGGANSGN

-1797 KATAKGD
+1797 KATAKGN

-1823 KQAKASATTSTGEQ
+1823 KQARANATTSTGEQ

>member
-131 LGLPIDLESGAKNES
+131 LGLPIDLESSAKNES
-146 GLDQSGQAQSL
+146 GLAQPGQAQSL

-404 PESRGIFNSHWFV
+404 PESKGNFNSHWFV

-470 LGKASEEAENS
+470 LGKAQEEAENS

-593 YLTCCR
+593 YLTYCR

-713 KAASGV
+713 KAASGI

-757 QSQTQAQAHTAALDQ
+757 QSQSQTAA
-772 VQDQAQA
+772 QDQAQA
-779 LVQAPSEL
+779 QAPSEL
-787 EIISAA
+787 EILSAA
-793 HEQNAQSE
+793 HDQNAQSE

-811 DESQEADLAPTENPI
+811 DESQETDLAPTENPI
-826 PPRMV
+826 PPLMV

-907 LEQQNQAEATKTEQ
+907 LEQQNQAHATKTEQ

-966 AQTPQEGLASS
+966 AQAPQEGSASS
-977 QSGSSIGPVDEVLAP
+977 QSGSVSGPVDEVLAP

-1011 ISKQTG
+1011 VSKQTG

-1032 SSASVAAVAAAAAAA
+1032 SSASAAAAAAA

-1087 ELQNGSNAEGQS
+1087 ELQNGSNADGQS
-1099 QLDLDKLNDFSN
+1099 QLDLAKLNDFSN

-1142 LEKLEQAEDSALQ
+1142 LEKLEQTQDSALQ

-1171 PYLDLDHQFAIIK
+1171 PYLDLNHQFAIIK

-1297 SKAEFLDLINVE
+1297 TKAEFLDLINVE

-1376 AKDLFNMEGSTL
+1376 AKDLFNMEGSAL
-1388 PELDGSLEGTRI
+1388 PEFDGSLEGTRI
-1400 VKVEVPAAE
+1400 VKVEVPAEE

-1479 INEEDDAN
+1479 INEEDDAK

-1566 QNHLIALVPQNYDVI
+1566 QNQLIALVPQNYDVI

-1609 ANAPA
+1609 AKASA
-1614 RAKTSAKVSANN
+1614 RANTSVKVSAKN
-1626 EVKAPAKPKPKA
+1626 EVKAPAKPKA
-1638 KSANVTKS
+1638 QSTGIAKS

-1654 KAKAPEQA
+1654 KAKAPAQA
-1662 KAPSKAKAPAKAL
+1662 KAPSKAKAPAKAS
-1675 AKGEVKAPAKPKA
+1675 AKGEVKAPANKLKA
-1688 QSTRVAKRGNE
+1688 KSTGVAKSANE
-1699 TPTQAKAPAQ
+1699 APTQVNATAKANA
-1709 AKAHSKAKTS
+1709 S
-1719 AKVSAKGEVK
+1719 A
-1729 ALAKPKANSTGIA
+1729 
-1742 KSSNETPTQ
+1742 Q

-1783 ETQAESRVKASTRG
+1783 ETQAESRVNASTRG
-1797 KATAKGD
+1797 KATAKGN

-1823 KQAKASATTSTGEQ
+1823 KQARANATTSTGEQ

>member
-87 VAAQGSWQEPYRQV
+87 VAAQDSWQEPYRQV

-131 LGLPIDLESGAKNES
+131 LGLPIDLESSAKNES
-146 GLDQSGQAQSL
+146 ELAQPGQAQAQSL

-310 PFMDYLPMS
+310 PFMDYLPLS

-470 LGKASEEAENS
+470 LGKPQEEAENS

-604 MFSSVVN
+604 MYSSVVN

-696 IGLEDPLLRDL
+696 IGLEVPLLRDL

-757 QSQTQAQAHTAALDQ
+757 QSQTQDQAHTAALDQ
-772 VQDQAQA
+772 VQAQAQAQDQAQ
-779 LVQAPSEL
+779 SEL
-787 EIISAA
+787 EILSAA
-793 HEQNAQSE
+793 HDQNAHSE

-811 DESQEADLAPTENPI
+811 DESQETDLAPTEHPI

-869 GSQSK
+869 GSQAK

-880 ATQSEDVSELEL
+880 ATQSEDVAELEL

-907 LEQQNQAEATKTEQ
+907 LEQQNQAQATKTEQ

-966 AQTPQEGLASS
+966 AQTPQEGSASS
-977 QSGSSIGPVDEVLAP
+977 PSGSVTGPVDEVLAP

-1004 ASESIDR
+1004 ASESMDR

-1017 VVNKT
+1017 LVNKT

-1032 SSASVAAVAAAAAAA
+1032 SSASSAAAAAA

-1087 ELQNGSNAEGQS
+1087 ELKNGSNADGQS
-1099 QLDLDKLNDFSN
+1099 QLDLAKLNDFSN

-1142 LEKLEQAEDSALQ
+1142 LEKLEQTQDSALQ

-1171 PYLDLDHQFAIIK
+1171 PYLDLNHQFAIIK

-1214 CEELLSKIEDRSL
+1214 CEELLSKIKDRSL

-1260 IFISLLKDIKDQQL
+1260 IFISLLKEIKDQQL

-1400 VKVEVPAAE
+1400 VKVELPAEE

-1538 LSKVRDNQESIAN
+1538 LSKVRDNQESIAK

-1581 DFPFAPNN
+1581 DFPFVPNN
-1589 TKSKAPAKAKA
+1589 TKSKSPAKAKA
-1600 KASAKAPAK
+1600 KASAKA
-1609 ANAPA
+1609 N
-1614 RAKTSAKVSANN
+1614 TSAQVSAKN

-1638 KSANVTKS
+1638 KSTSVAKSAN
-1646 GNELQAQS
+1646 E
-1654 KAKAPEQA
+1654 APTQA
-1662 KAPSKAKAPAKAL
+1662 KAPAKAKASAKAKAPAKTL
-1675 AKGEVKAPAKPKA
+1675 AKGEVKAPLKPKA
-1688 QSTRVAKRGNE
+1688 KSTRVAKSG
-1699 TPTQAKAPAQ
+1699 
-1709 AKAHSKAKTS
+1709 
-1719 AKVSAKGEVK
+1719 
-1729 ALAKPKANSTGIA
+1729 
-1742 KSSNETPTQ
+1742 NETPTQ

-1758 SSKGEVK
+1758 KASAKAKAPVKVSANGEVK
-1765 APANKLKAK
+1765 APVKPKAK
-1774 STGGAKSGN
+1774 RGN
-1783 ETQAESRVKASTRG
+1783 ETQASPKVKASTRG
-1797 KATAKGD
+1797 KATAKGN
-1804 AKVQANATANTKSK
+1804 AKVQANANATATTKSK

-1847 AKTLSKSKIS
+1847 AKTLSKSKSS

>member
-87 VAAQGSWQEPYRQV
+87 VAAQDSWQEPYRQV

-146 GLDQSGQAQSL
+146 GLAQPGQAQSL

-404 PESRGIFNSHWFV
+404 PESKGNFNSHWFV

-438 TFMTI
+438 VFMTI

-470 LGKASEEAENS
+470 LGKAQEEPENS

-604 MFSSVVN
+604 MYSSVVN

-674 KSIRALVMM
+674 KSIKALVMM
-683 WLQLQNCTTYVEA
+683 GLQLQNCTTYVEA

-750 KALKEQP
+750 KALNEQP
-757 QSQTQAQAHTAALDQ
+757 QSQTKTQTAAQA
-772 VQDQAQA
+772 QAQA
-779 LVQAPSEL
+779 LAQAPSEL
-787 EIISAA
+787 EILSAA
-793 HEQNAQSE
+793 HDQNAHSE

-811 DESQEADLAPTENPI
+811 DESQEADLAPTEHPI

-836 QSYLLEVDEKD
+836 QSYLLEVDEND

-874 ANQQEQ
+874 ANQQEK
-880 ATQSEDVSELEL
+880 ATNSEDVAELEL

-907 LEQQNQAEATKTEQ
+907 LEQQNQAQATKTEQ

-966 AQTPQEGLASS
+966 AQTPQEGSASS
-977 QSGSSIGPVDEVLAP
+977 QSGSVTGPVDEVLAP

-1017 VVNKT
+1017 LVNKT
-1022 IAELTGNAPS
+1022 IAELTGKAPS
-1032 SSASVAAVAAAAAAA
+1032 SSASSAAAAAA

-1087 ELQNGSNAEGQS
+1087 ELQNGANADGQS
-1099 QLDLDKLNDFSN
+1099 QLDLAKLNDFSN

-1155 SSNSDMVN
+1155 SSNADMVN

-1171 PYLDLDHQFAIIK
+1171 PYLDLNHQFAIIK

-1214 CEELLSKIEDRSL
+1214 CEELLSKIKDRSL

-1316 SFKERAQNLL
+1316 SFKERAQNML

-1400 VKVEVPAAE
+1400 VKVEVPAEE

-1538 LSKVRDNQESIAN
+1538 LSKVRDNQESIAK

-1581 DFPFAPNN
+1581 DFPFVPNN
-1589 TKSKAPAKAKA
+1589 TKSKA

-1609 ANAPA
+1609 AKAPA
-1614 RAKTSAKVSANN
+1614 RANTSAKVSAKN
-1626 EVKAPAKPKPKA
+1626 EVKAPANKLKA
-1638 KSANVTKS
+1638 KGTGVAKS

-1654 KAKAPEQA
+1654 KAKTPAQA
-1662 KAPSKAKAPAKAL
+1662 KAHSKAKTSAKVS
-1675 AKGEVKAPAKPKA
+1675 AKGEVKAPAKPKQKA
-1688 QSTRVAKRGNE
+1688 KSTRVAKSGNE
-1699 TPTQAKAPAQ
+1699 APTQAKAPAQ

-1729 ALAKPKANSTGIA
+1729 APAKPKANSTGIA

-1758 SSKGEVK
+1758 LAKGEVK
-1765 APANKLKAK
+1765 APAKPKAN
-1774 STGGAKSGN
+1774 STGIAKSGN

-1797 KATAKGD
+1797 KATAKGN

-1823 KQAKASATTSTGEQ
+1823 KQARANATTSTGEQ

>member
-1 MSKANK
+1 
-7 SNKDEI
+7 
-13 VKVSAALDEKEALS
+13 
-27 PLAQLIQKGLYL
+27 
-39 DRTMQLKK
+39 
-47 LYDST
+47 
-52 PSRYDFIIRPR
+52 
-63 GFGKRILADTLEALF
+63 
-78 THDFDTLKG
+78 
-87 VAAQGSWQEPYRQV
+87 
-101 VRLDLSKIS
+101 
-110 NIEKYYYPT
+110 
-119 LDLSTSNIKRNG
+119 
-131 LGLPIDLESGAKNES
+131 
-146 GLDQSGQAQSL
+146 
-157 SQEQANNKSS
+157 
-167 QSSAQPNAFQDADI
+167 
-181 YSFNSDLYTLLFN
+181 
-194 EITNNSSQEIPIA
+194 
-207 SGMERDGSSE
+207 
-217 DFSTMLSICSER
+217 
-229 SAMGQ
+229 
-234 IKDLLD
+234 
-240 RCRLNSRVL
+240 
-249 IVENFDVPLISSL
+249 
-262 HNPRLYNYR
+262 
-271 SRVLITFMNLL
+271 
-282 GYFKQIFRHVIFLGS
+282 
-297 INIDYRKGKDEYP
+297 
-310 PFMDYLPMS
+310 
-319 KEFSYSKFSSTL
+319 
-331 LGFTREDLTSKQ
+331 
-343 FKPWLEKALAK
+343 
-354 MQQSCK
+354 
-360 DANESYMP
+360 
-368 TMEDLLSSL
+368 
-377 EDQYG
+377 
-382 YYSFDKVHTVLNPT
+382 
-396 SVIAFLTT
+396 
-404 PESRGIFNSHWFV
+404 
-417 KNVPNFNYLARIARM
+417 
-432 TQEEMI
+432 
-438 TFMTI
+438 
-443 IFAGKLQL
+443 
-451 TPENVMLP
+451 
-459 VLINDQ
+459 
-465 GLEDG
+465 
-470 LGKASEEAENS
+470 
-481 DKADPIKEEQPNK
+481 
-494 ATPMAMPDDML
+494 
-505 DELVEEIDNNSK
+505 
-517 ELSDLEHSAFAS
+517 
-529 DEGIS
+529 
-534 DLSASDDVAVEVNE
+534 
-548 NGQSVHKAISN
+548 
-559 EFESI
+559 
-564 AELRRANDDEILA
+564 
-577 QGFPG
+577 
-582 IPFPIIFYAMG
+582 
-593 YLTCCR
+593 
-599 IKKGE
+599 
-604 MFSSVVN
+604 
-611 CEVFFSLK
+611 
-619 NILFAHYFK
+619 
-628 TPTSKQLEIIL
+628 
-639 DDEDFFPY
+639 
-647 NEKKLRKLIA
+647 
-657 PLVNNM
+657 
-663 RLEHFRKPISA
+663 
-674 KSIRALVMM
+674 
-683 WLQLQNCTTYVEA
+683 
-696 IGLEDPLLRDL
+696 
-707 IAKKQA
+707 
-713 KAASGV
+713 
-719 EFNGLSN
+719 
-726 AEHVPVNELEQ
+726 
-737 ALFNAQEQKLKQH
+737 
-750 KALKEQP
+750 
-757 QSQTQAQAHTAALDQ
+757 
-772 VQDQAQA
+772 
-779 LVQAPSEL
+779 
-787 EIISAA
+787 
-793 HEQNAQSE
+793 
-801 KLGSVAAVVI
+801 
-811 DESQEADLAPTENPI
+811 
-826 PPRMV
+826 MV

-869 GSQSK
+869 DSQSK
-874 ANQQEQ
+874 ANQQET
-880 ATQSEDVSELEL
+880 ATNSEDVAELEL

-907 LEQQNQAEATKTEQ
+907 LEQQNQAQATKTEQ

-966 AQTPQEGLASS
+966 AQTPQEGSASS
-977 QSGSSIGPVDEVLAP
+977 QSGSVSGPVDEVLAP

-1017 VVNKT
+1017 LVNKT

-1032 SSASVAAVAAAAAAA
+1032 SSASSAAAA

-1087 ELQNGSNAEGQS
+1087 ELKNGSNADGQS
-1099 QLDLDKLNDFSN
+1099 QLDLAKLNDFSN

-1142 LEKLEQAEDSALQ
+1142 LEKLEQTQDSALQ

-1171 PYLDLDHQFAIIK
+1171 PYLDLNHQFAIIK

-1214 CEELLSKIEDRSL
+1214 CEELLSKITDRSL

-1376 AKDLFNMEGSTL
+1376 AKDLFNMEGSAL

-1400 VKVEVPAAE
+1400 VKVELPAEE

-1589 TKSKAPAKAKA
+1589 TKSKSPAKAKAKA

-1614 RAKTSAKVSANN
+1614 RAKTSAKVSAKN

-1699 TPTQAKAPAQ
+1699 TQTQAKDPAQ

-1719 AKVSAKGEVK
+1719 DKVSAKGEVK
-1729 ALAKPKANSTGIA
+1729 APAKPKANSTGIA

-1758 SSKGEVK
+1758 LAKSEVK

-1783 ETQAESRVKASTRG
+1783 ETQAEPKVKASTRG
-1797 KATAKGD
+1797 KATAKGN

-1823 KQAKASATTSTGEQ
+1823 KQAKASG
-1837 KQRKA
+1837 
-1842 RAGSK
+1842 
-1847 AKTLSKSKIS
+1847 
-1857 N
+1857 

>member
-87 VAAQGSWQEPYRQV
+87 VAAQDSWQEPYRQV

-131 LGLPIDLESGAKNES
+131 LGLPIDLDSGAKNES

-319 KEFSYSKFSSTL
+319 KEFSYSKFSGTL

-404 PESRGIFNSHWFV
+404 PESKGNFNSHWFV

-470 LGKASEEAENS
+470 LGKPQEEAENS

-696 IGLEDPLLRDL
+696 IGLEVPLLRDL

-757 QSQTQAQAHTAALDQ
+757 QSQTQAQAHTAAQ
-772 VQDQAQA
+772 AQAQAQAQDQAQ
-779 LVQAPSEL
+779 SEL
-787 EIISAA
+787 EILSAA
-793 HEQNAQSE
+793 HDQNAHSE

-811 DESQEADLAPTENPI
+811 DESQETDLAPTEHPI

-874 ANQQEQ
+874 ANKQEK
-880 ATQSEDVSELEL
+880 ATQSEDVAELEL

-907 LEQQNQAEATKTEQ
+907 LEQQNQAQATKTEQ

-966 AQTPQEGLASS
+966 AQTPQEGSASS
-977 QSGSSIGPVDEVLAP
+977 QSGSVSGPVDEVLAP

-1011 ISKQTG
+1011 ISKQNG

-1032 SSASVAAVAAAAAAA
+1032 SSASSAAAATAAA

-1087 ELQNGSNAEGQS
+1087 NLQNGSNADGQS

-1171 PYLDLDHQFAIIK
+1171 PYLDLNHQFAIIK

-1214 CEELLSKIEDRSL
+1214 CEELLSKIKDRSL

-1376 AKDLFNMEGSTL
+1376 AKDLFNMEGSAL

-1400 VKVEVPAAE
+1400 VKVELPAAE

-1479 INEEDDAN
+1479 INEEDDTN

-1566 QNHLIALVPQNYDVI
+1566 QNHLIALVPKNYDVI

-1600 KASAKAPAK
+1600 KASAKAPVK
-1609 ANAPA
+1609 ASA

-1638 KSANVTKS
+1638 KSTGIAKS

-1654 KAKAPEQA
+1654 KAKAPAQA
-1662 KAPSKAKAPAKAL
+1662 KAPSKAKAHAKAS
-1675 AKGEVKAPAKPKA
+1675 AKGEVKAPANKLKA
-1688 QSTRVAKRGNE
+1688 KSTGVAKSANE
-1699 TPTQAKAPAQ
+1699 APTQVNATAKANA
-1709 AKAHSKAKTS
+1709 S
-1719 AKVSAKGEVK
+1719 A
-1729 ALAKPKANSTGIA
+1729 
-1742 KSSNETPTQ
+1742 Q

-1837 KQRKA
+1837 KQRQA

-1847 AKTLSKSKIS
+1847 AKTLSKSKSS

>member
-119 LDLSTSNIKRNG
+119 LDLSNSDTKRNG
-131 LGLPIDLESGAKNES
+131 LGLPIDLESSAKNES
-146 GLDQSGQAQSL
+146 ELAQPGQAQSL

-310 PFMDYLPMS
+310 PFMDYLPLS
-319 KEFSYSKFSSTL
+319 KEFSYSKFSGTL

-404 PESRGIFNSHWFV
+404 PESKGNFNSHWFV

-470 LGKASEEAENS
+470 LGKAQEEAENS

-494 ATPMAMPDDML
+494 AMPMAMPDDML

-599 IKKGE
+599 VKKGE
-604 MFSSVVN
+604 MYSSVVN

-713 KAASGV
+713 KAASGI

-779 LVQAPSEL
+779 LAQAPSEL
-787 EIISAA
+787 EILSAA
-793 HEQNAQSE
+793 HDQNAQSE

-811 DESQEADLAPTENPI
+811 DESQETDLAPTEHPI

-874 ANQQEQ
+874 ANKQET
-880 ATQSEDVSELEL
+880 ATNSEDVSELEL

-907 LEQQNQAEATKTEQ
+907 LEQQNQAQATKTEQ

-966 AQTPQEGLASS
+966 AQAPQEGSASS
-977 QSGSSIGPVDEVLAP
+977 QSGSVTGPVDEVLAP

-1032 SSASVAAVAAAAAAA
+1032 SSASAAAAAAAAA

-1087 ELQNGSNAEGQS
+1087 ELQNGANADGQS
-1099 QLDLDKLNDFSN
+1099 QLDLAKLNDFSN

-1142 LEKLEQAEDSALQ
+1142 LEKLEQTQDSALQ

-1171 PYLDLDHQFAIIK
+1171 PYLDLNHQFAIIK

-1400 VKVEVPAAE
+1400 VKVELPAE
-1409 DDSDDIDMSYS
+1409 EGDSDDIDMSYS

-1479 INEEDDAN
+1479 INEEDDTN

-1538 LSKVRDNQESIAN
+1538 LSKVRDNQESIAK

-1614 RAKTSAKVSANN
+1614 RANTSAKVSAKN

-1654 KAKAPEQA
+1654 KAKAPAQA
-1662 KAPSKAKAPAKAL
+1662 KAPSKAKAPAKTL

-1688 QSTRVAKRGNE
+1688 NSTGIAKSGNE
-1699 TPTQAKAPAQ
+1699 TPTQANAPAK
-1709 AKAHSKAKTS
+1709 AKASAQAKTS

-1729 ALAKPKANSTGIA
+1729 APAKPK
-1742 KSSNETPTQ
+1742 
-1751 AKAPAKA
+1751 
-1758 SSKGEVK
+1758 
-1765 APANKLKAK
+1765 
-1774 STGGAKSGN
+1774 AKSGN
-1783 ETQAESRVKASTRG
+1783 ETQAESRVNASTRG
-1797 KATAKGD
+1797 KATAKGN

-1823 KQAKASATTSTGEQ
+1823 KQARANATTSTGEQ
-1837 KQRKA
+1837 KQRQA

-1847 AKTLSKSKIS
+1847 AKTLSQSKIS

>member
-1 MSKANK
+1 
-7 SNKDEI
+7 
-13 VKVSAALDEKEALS
+13 
-27 PLAQLIQKGLYL
+27 
-39 DRTMQLKK
+39 
-47 LYDST
+47 
-52 PSRYDFIIRPR
+52 
-63 GFGKRILADTLEALF
+63 
-78 THDFDTLKG
+78 
-87 VAAQGSWQEPYRQV
+87 
-101 VRLDLSKIS
+101 
-110 NIEKYYYPT
+110 
-119 LDLSTSNIKRNG
+119 
-131 LGLPIDLESGAKNES
+131 
-146 GLDQSGQAQSL
+146 
-157 SQEQANNKSS
+157 
-167 QSSAQPNAFQDADI
+167 
-181 YSFNSDLYTLLFN
+181 
-194 EITNNSSQEIPIA
+194 
-207 SGMERDGSSE
+207 
-217 DFSTMLSICSER
+217 
-229 SAMGQ
+229 
-234 IKDLLD
+234 
-240 RCRLNSRVL
+240 
-249 IVENFDVPLISSL
+249 
-262 HNPRLYNYR
+262 
-271 SRVLITFMNLL
+271 
-282 GYFKQIFRHVIFLGS
+282 
-297 INIDYRKGKDEYP
+297 
-310 PFMDYLPMS
+310 
-319 KEFSYSKFSSTL
+319 
-331 LGFTREDLTSKQ
+331 
-343 FKPWLEKALAK
+343 
-354 MQQSCK
+354 
-360 DANESYMP
+360 
-368 TMEDLLSSL
+368 
-377 EDQYG
+377 
-382 YYSFDKVHTVLNPT
+382 
-396 SVIAFLTT
+396 
-404 PESRGIFNSHWFV
+404 
-417 KNVPNFNYLARIARM
+417 
-432 TQEEMI
+432 
-438 TFMTI
+438 
-443 IFAGKLQL
+443 
-451 TPENVMLP
+451 
-459 VLINDQ
+459 
-465 GLEDG
+465 
-470 LGKASEEAENS
+470 
-481 DKADPIKEEQPNK
+481 
-494 ATPMAMPDDML
+494 
-505 DELVEEIDNNSK
+505 
-517 ELSDLEHSAFAS
+517 
-529 DEGIS
+529 
-534 DLSASDDVAVEVNE
+534 
-548 NGQSVHKAISN
+548 
-559 EFESI
+559 
-564 AELRRANDDEILA
+564 
-577 QGFPG
+577 
-582 IPFPIIFYAMG
+582 MG

-713 KAASGV
+713 KARKPISAKSIRALVMMWLQLQNCTTYVEAIGLEDPLLRDLIAKKQAKATSGV

-750 KALKEQP
+750 KALNEQP
-757 QSQTQAQAHTAALDQ
+757 QSQTKTQTAAQA
-772 VQDQAQA
+772 QAQA
-779 LVQAPSEL
+779 LAQAPSEL
-787 EIISAA
+787 EILSAA
-793 HEQNAQSE
+793 HDQNAHSE

-811 DESQEADLAPTENPI
+811 DESQETDLAPTEHPI

-857 KNTVVVAPNNSQ
+857 KNTVVAAPNNSQ

-874 ANQQEQ
+874 ANQQEK
-880 ATQSEDVSELEL
+880 ATNSEDVSELEL

-907 LEQQNQAEATKTEQ
+907 LEQQNQAQATKTEQ

-952 NRRIRLANSNVQTK
+952 NRRIRLANSNLQTK
-966 AQTPQEGLASS
+966 AQAPQEGSASS
-977 QSGSSIGPVDEVLAP
+977 QSGSVTGPVDEVLAP

-1004 ASESIDR
+1004 ASESMDR

-1032 SSASVAAVAAAAAAA
+1032 SSASAAAAAAA
-1047 KAKTQPQEIKIHT
+1047 KGKTQPQEIKIHT

-1087 ELQNGSNAEGQS
+1087 NLQNGSNADGQS
-1099 QLDLDKLNDFSN
+1099 QLDLAKLNDFSN

-1142 LEKLEQAEDSALQ
+1142 LEKLEQTQDSALQ

-1171 PYLDLDHQFAIIK
+1171 PYLDLNHQFAIIK

-1250 SHKHPLEANI
+1250 SHKHPLEANIIFISLLKDIKDQQLLRCFLDGMEILHKINEGHIEKPQSKAEFLEANI

-1376 AKDLFNMEGSTL
+1376 AKDLFNMEGSAL

-1400 VKVEVPAAE
+1400 VKVELPAE
-1409 DDSDDIDMSYS
+1409 EGDSDDIDMSYS

-1479 INEEDDAN
+1479 INEEDDTN
-1487 KVVSNTALKLAKV
+1487 KVVLNTALKLAKV

-1566 QNHLIALVPQNYDVI
+1566 QNQLIALVPQNYDVI

-1600 KASAKAPAK
+1600 KAKASANAPAK
-1609 ANAPA
+1609 AKAPA
-1614 RAKTSAKVSANN
+1614 RAKTSAKVSAKG
-1626 EVKAPAKPKPKA
+1626 EVKAPLKPKA
-1638 KSANVTKS
+1638 KSTMVAKS
-1646 GNELQAQS
+1646 ANELQAQS
-1654 KAKAPEQA
+1654 KAKAPAQA

-1688 QSTRVAKRGNE
+1688 
-1699 TPTQAKAPAQ
+1699 
-1709 AKAHSKAKTS
+1709 
-1719 AKVSAKGEVK
+1719 
-1729 ALAKPKANSTGIA
+1729 NSTGIA
-1742 KSSNETPTQ
+1742 KS
-1751 AKAPAKA
+1751 
-1758 SSKGEVK
+1758 
-1765 APANKLKAK
+1765 
-1774 STGGAKSGN
+1774 GN
-1783 ETQAESRVKASTRG
+1783 EG
-1797 KATAKGD
+1797 C
-1804 AKVQANATANTKSK
+1804 
-1818 SVAAS
+1818 
-1823 KQAKASATTSTGEQ
+1823 
-1837 KQRKA
+1837 
-1842 RAGSK
+1842 
-1847 AKTLSKSKIS
+1847 
-1857 N
+1857 